1 MEHLWSRDSY
11 GFDTIMKRCRGFSL
25 LELLIVL
32 GIFGM
37 LLTVTLWRF
46 DVLGKVQ
53 EQQEVESLYDA
64 LRIARRDALTGAKP
78 VALQIQEGRANILVE
93 GKVVDEIVLK
103 QIHLS
108 PGSPLSTVTFTKKGR
123 TEGHSAGVL
132 MMEGRRRYEF
142 VVSPVTGRVRLV
154 TKEKP

>member
-1 MEHLWSRDSY
+1 MEPIWPSLSR
-11 GFDTIMKRCRGFSL
+11 GIKETMRTRRGFTL

-32 GIFGM
+32 GIFAM
-37 LLTVTLWRF
+37 LLSVAFWHF

-53 EQQEVESLYDA
+53 ERQEVENIYDA
-64 LRIARRDALTGAKP
+64 LRIARRDALTGAKL
-78 VALQIQEGRANILVE
+78 VSLHVQESKISILLD
-93 GKVVDEIVLK
+93 GKEVDKIPLK
-103 QIHLS
+103 QIHLA

-132 MMEGRRRYEF
+132 VMEGRRRYEF

-154 TKEKP
+154 LKEKT